1 MRQVQADFDKQY
13 EITKLLLEGMS
24 TVQVNCQFL
33 TIDLFVFALLVNF
46 LVSYHFKSF
55 KFETINFNFKLS

>member
-33 TIDLFVFALLVNF
+33 IIDLFVFALCFFFILGIRNF
-46 LVSYHFKSF
+46 PKISCYI
-55 KFETINFNFKLS
+55 TR